1 MLVAKG
7 SVFESAADRDD
18 PISSVEAVGI
28 VVLRMNAKSRVHAA
42 LRREPVGRVP
52 VWVWFHPDT
61 TRRLS
66 EWLQVARDL
75 RTRAGRFT

>member
-28 VVLRMNAKSRVHAA
+28 VVLRRPIADAEPGFPIQVESDFQIGSGSRILA
-42 LRREPVGRVP
+42 RRVFP
-52 VWVWFHPDT
+52 
-61 TRRLS
+61 S
-66 EWLQVARDL
+66 
-75 RTRAGRFT
+75 